1 MARYGFIHDKL
12 EIKFLV
18 LYAMARVAA
27 PIDFPTLTG
36 LTMIDDGVDYFEFAE
51 AVPELVQTGN
61 LSLTDGKY
69 AITEEGRKNGAV
81 CEGSLPYS
89 VRAKCSEKLARLNA
103 ALRRDAQ
110 VRARVAPREDGAFT
124 LCLAMDDEAGSVL
137 SLELCCP
144 SREQADHLAGA
155 FRERPEH
162 IYNGILEL
170 LLAESEK
177 EGAPE

>member
-1 MARYGFIHDKL
+1 MCIRD
-12 EIKFLV
+12 
-18 LYAMARVAA
+18 
-27 PIDFPTLTG
+27 
-36 LTMIDDGVDYFEFAE
+36 
-51 AVPELVQTGN
+51 
-61 LSLTDGKY
+61 S
-69 AITEEGRKNGAV
+69 
-81 CEGSLPYS
+81 PYS

-144 SREQADHLAGA
+144 SREQAERLAGA